1 MNSAVMEPPSNAK
14 TDTLRIN
21 GDRLWQSLMELAK
34 IGATPKGGVC
44 RLTLTDLDKQG
55 RDLVISWAREA
66 GMGVVIDK
74 IGNGFMRRAGRN
86 NALPPIVTGSH
97 IDTQPTGG
105 KFDGNYGVL
114 AGIEVVRTLNDH
126 GIETEA
132 PIEVAFWTNEE
143 GSRFVPVM
151 MGSGVFAKAF
161 TLEHA
166 YAARDTAGKSVKE
179 ELERIGYIGPQ
190 EPGDHPIGAYFETH
204 IEQGPVLE
212 DNDKTIGV
220 VQGVLGI
227 RWFDCTVIG
236 MEAHAGPT
244 PMALRKDAM
253 QVATH
258 LMQEVVAS
266 ALRHKPHGRGT
277 VGMVNVFPN
286 SRNVI
291 PGRVKF
297 SIDLR
302 NATDALV
309 DTMAAEVK
317 AYAQQLSKDSG
328 LPIQIELVSSYPA
341 QIFHADCVDAVARAA
356 TKLGYS
362 NMPAVSGAGHD
373 AVYMAQLAPAG
384 MIFIPCKDGISH
396 NEIED
401 AKPEHITAGCNV
413 LLHAMLERA
422 RVN

>member
-1 MNSAVMEPPSNAK
+1 MSTETAVNI
-14 TDTLRIN
+14 DTLRIN
-21 GDRLWQSLMELAK
+21 GERLWASLMELAQ
-34 IGATPKGGVC
+34 IGATKKGGVC

-55 RDLVISWAREA
+55 RDLVIRWARDA
-66 GMGVVIDK
+66 GMSVVIDK
-74 IGNGFMRRAGRN
+74 IGNGFMRRPGRN
-86 NALPPIVTGSH
+86 NALPPIMTGSH

-166 YAARDTAGKSVKE
+166 YAAKDTEGKSVKE
-179 ELERIGYIGPQ
+179 ELARIGYIGPQ

-212 DNDKTIGV
+212 DNDITIGV

-227 RWFDCTVIG
+227 RWFDCTVTG

-244 PMALRKDAM
+244 PMALRKDAL

-277 VGMVNVFPN
+277 VGTVQVFPN

-297 SIDLR
+297 SMDLR
-302 NATDALV
+302 NGTDALV
-309 DTMAAEVK
+309 DQMVDEVK
-317 AYAQQLSKDSG
+317 AYAARISQESG
-328 LPIQIELVSSYPA
+328 LKIEIEMVSSYSA
-341 QIFHADCVDAVARAA
+341 IGFHADCVDAVARASA
-356 TKLGYS
+356 KLGYS
-362 NMPAVSGAGHD
+362 NMPVVSGAGHD
-373 AVYMAQLAPAG
+373 AVYMARLASSG

-422 RVN
+422 GT

>member
-1 MNSAVMEPPSNAK
+1 M
-14 TDTLRIN
+14 DTQTRPVAIDQLRID
-21 GDRLWQSLMELAK
+21 GQRLWDSLMELAR

-44 RLTLTDLDKQG
+44 RLTLTDLDRQG
-55 RDLVISWAREA
+55 RDLVTRWAREA
-66 GMGVVIDK
+66 GLTVTIDR
-74 IGNGFMRRAGRN
+74 IGNGFMRRPGRN
-86 NALPPIVTGSH
+86 NALPPVVTGSH

-114 AGIEVVRTLNDH
+114 AGLEVVRTLNDH

-166 YAARDTAGKSVKE
+166 YAAKDVDGRSVKD
-179 ELERIGYIGPQ
+179 ELERIGYVGPE
-190 EPGDHPIGAYFETH
+190 EPGAHPIGTYFETH

-220 VQGVLGI
+220 VTGVLGI
-227 RWFDCTVIG
+227 RWYDCVVAG

-244 PMALRKDAM
+244 PMALRKDAL
-253 QVATH
+253 QVATR
-258 LMQEVVAS
+258 LMQEVVAC
-266 ALRHKPHGRGT
+266 AHRHPPHGRGT
-277 VGMVNVFPN
+277 VGMVQVHPN

-302 NATDALV
+302 NATDELCAAMDADIRGV
-309 DTMAAEVK
+309 GARIAAE
-317 AYAQQLSKDSG
+317 SG
-328 LPIQIELVSSYPA
+328 LAIEITEVSNYPA
-341 QIFHADCVDAVARAA
+341 QPFHPDCIAAVQRAA
-356 TKLGYS
+356 DRLGYS

-373 AVYMAQLAPAG
+373 AVYMARLAPAG
-384 MIFIPCKDGISH
+384 MIFIPCKDGISL

-401 AKPEHITAGCNV
+401 AKPEHISAGCNV
-413 LLHAMLERA
+413 LLQAMLERA
-422 RVN
+422 GVAG

>member
-1 MNSAVMEPPSNAK
+1 MTVSTSQ
-14 TDTLRIN
+14 DLSTLRIN
-21 GDRLWQSLMELAK
+21 GQRLWDSLMTLAQ
-34 IGATPKGGVC
+34 IGGTPKGGVC
-44 RLTLTDLDKQG
+44 RLALTELDKQG
-55 RDLVISWAREA
+55 RDLVISWAQEL
-66 GMGVVIDK
+66 GMTVVIDK
-74 IGNGFMRRAGRN
+74 IGNVFMRRAGRHN
-86 NALPPIVTGSH
+86 GLPPIMTGSH

-114 AGIEVVRTLNDH
+114 AGLEVVRTLNDH

-161 TLEHA
+161 SLEHA
-166 YAARDTAGKSVKE
+166 YSATDMEGKTVKSE
-179 ELERIGYIGPQ
+179 FARIGYLGEQ
-190 EPGDHPIGAYFETH
+190 EPGNHPIGAYFETH

-212 DNDKTIGV
+212 DNDITIGV

-227 RWFDCTVIG
+227 RWFDCTVTG

-244 PMALRKDAM
+244 PMALRKDAL
-253 QVATH
+253 QVATQ
-258 LMQEVVAS
+258 LMQEVVAG
-266 ALRHKPHGRGT
+266 ALRHGPHGRGT
-277 VGMVNVFPN
+277 VGMVQVHPN

-297 SIDLR
+297 SMDMR

-309 DTMAAEVK
+309 DQQVAEVK
-317 AYAQQLSKDSG
+317 TLAARLSADTG
-328 LPIQIELVSSYPA
+328 MRIEIELVSSYA
-341 QIFHADCVDAVARAA
+341 AISFHSECIDAVARASQQ
-356 TKLGYS
+356 LGYS
-362 NMPAVSGAGHD
+362 SMPVVSGAGHD
-373 AVYMAQLAPAG
+373 AIYMARLAPSG

-396 NEIED
+396 NEVED
-401 AKPEHITAGCNV
+401 ALPAHITAGCNV

-422 RVN
+422 NT

>member
-1 MNSAVMEPPSNAK
+1 MDMK
-14 TDTLRIN
+14 TSTNIDALRIN
-21 GDRLWQSLMELAK
+21 GERLWDSLMTLAQ
-34 IGATPKGGVC
+34 IGATEKGGVC
-44 RLTLTDLDKQG
+44 RLALTDLDRQG
-55 RDLVISWAREA
+55 RDLVVGWAKEA
-66 GMGVVIDK
+66 GMRVTVDK
-74 IGNGFMRRAGRN
+74 IGNVFMRREGRN
-86 NALPPIVTGSH
+86 PALPPVMTGSH

-114 AGIEVVRTLNDH
+114 AGLEVIRTLNDL

-132 PIEVAFWTNEE
+132 PLEVAFWTNEE

-166 YAARDTAGKSVKE
+166 YAATDTEGKKVGE
-179 ELERIGYIGPQ
+179 ELARIGYIGEE
-190 EPGDHPIGAYFETH
+190 EPGDHPIGSYFETH

-212 DNDKTIGV
+212 DNDKVIGV
-220 VQGVLGI
+220 VQAVLGI
-227 RWFDCTVIG
+227 RWYDCTVTG

-244 PMALRKDAM
+244 PMPLRRDAL
-253 QVATH
+253 QVATR
-258 LMQEVVAS
+258 LMQEVVAL
-266 ALRHKPHGRGT
+266 ANRHAPHGRGT
-277 VGMVNVFPN
+277 VGMVHVHPN

-302 NATDALV
+302 NESDAAV
-309 DTMAAEVK
+309 DAMDAEIRAYAAALAAET
-317 AYAQQLSKDSG
+317 G
-328 LPIQIELVSSYPA
+328 LGIQIELVSQYPA
-341 QIFHADCVDAVARAA
+341 QPFEPGCIAAVAKAA
-356 TKLGYS
+356 EKLGYS
-362 NMPAVSGAGHD
+362 AMPAVSGAGHD
-373 AVYMAQLAPAG
+373 AVYMARLAPAG

-422 RVN
+422 GVVV

>member
-1 MNSAVMEPPSNAK
+1 MSLQTARNVDA
-14 TDTLRIN
+14 LRVD
-21 GDRLWQSLMELAK
+21 GDRLWKSLMDLAK

-55 RDLVISWAREA
+55 RDLVIRWAREA
-66 GMGVVIDK
+66 GMTVTIDK

-86 NALPPIVTGSH
+86 NSLPPIVTGSH

-114 AGIEVVRTLNDH
+114 AGLEVVRTLNDR

-166 YAARDTAGKSVKE
+166 YAARDTEGKSVKD
-179 ELERIGYIGPQ
+179 ELARIGYIGEQ

-227 RWFDCTVIG
+227 RWFDCTVTG

-258 LMQEVVAS
+258 LMQEVVAA
-266 ALRHKPHGRGT
+266 ALRHAPHGRGT
-277 VGMVNVFPN
+277 VGMVHVHPN

-302 NATDALV
+302 NSTDALV
-309 DTMAAEVK
+309 DQMAEEVK
-317 AYAQQLSKDSG
+317 AYAAKLGKDRG
-328 LPIQIELVSSYPA
+328 LEIQIELVSSYPA
-341 QIFHADCVDAVARAA
+341 QGFHADCIDAVARAA
-356 TKLGYS
+356 QKLGYS

-373 AVYMAQLAPAG
+373 AVYMAKLAPSG

-422 RVN
+422 GT

>member
-1 MNSAVMEPPSNAK
+1 MSTSGTFDIDK
-14 TDTLRIN
+14 LRIN
-21 GDRLWQSLMELAK
+21 GPRLWDTLMELAK

-55 RDLVISWAREA
+55 RDLVLAWAKQA
-66 GMGVVIDK
+66 DLSVTIDK

-86 NALPPIVTGSH
+86 NSLPPIVTGSH

-166 YAARDTAGKSVKE
+166 YAAKDVDGKSVKD
-179 ELERIGYIGPQ
+179 ELTRIGYVGAQ
-190 EPGDHPIGAYFETH
+190 EPGQHPIGAYFETH

-227 RWFDCTVIG
+227 RWFDCTVTG

-253 QVATH
+253 QASTRI
-258 LMQEVVAS
+258 MQEVVAS
-266 ALRHKPHGRGT
+266 ALRHAPHGRGT
-277 VGMVNVFPN
+277 VGMVQVFPN

-302 NATDALV
+302 NASDALV
-309 DTMAAEVK
+309 DQMADEVK
-317 AYAQQLSKDSG
+317 AFAAKVAQDSG
-328 LPIQIELVSSYPA
+328 LDVKIELVSSYPA
-341 QIFHADCVDAVARAA
+341 QVFHPDCVDAVARAA
-356 TKLGYS
+356 ARLGYS

-396 NEIED
+396 NEIES
-401 AKPEHITAGCNV
+401 AEPEHITAGCNV

-422 RVN
+422 GVV

>member
-1 MNSAVMEPPSNAK
+1 MNAVVAEK
-14 TDTLRIN
+14 TVGSKIDGLRID
-21 GDRLWQSLMELAK
+21 GERLWTSLMELAR

-44 RLTLTDLDKQG
+44 RLTLTDLDQQG
-55 RDLVISWAREA
+55 RDLVTRWAREA
-66 GMGVVIDK
+66 GMEVTIDK
-74 IGNGFMRRAGRN
+74 IGNGFMRRKGRN
-86 NALPPIVTGSH
+86 NALPPIMTGSH

-166 YAARDTAGKSVKE
+166 YAAKDTAGKSVRE

-212 DNDKTIGV
+212 DNDITIGV

-227 RWFDCTVIG
+227 RWFDCTVTG

-244 PMALRKDAM
+244 PMALRKDAL

-258 LMQEVVAS
+258 LMQEVVA
-266 ALRHKPHGRGT
+266 AAMRHKPHGRGT
-277 VGMVNVFPN
+277 VGMVQVFPN
-286 SRNVI
+286 SRYVI
-291 PGRVKF
+291 PGNVKF

-302 NATDALV
+302 NATDAIV
-309 DTMAAEVK
+309 DTMATEVK
-317 AYAQQLSKDSG
+317 AYADKLSRESG
-328 LPIQIELVSSYPA
+328 LKIEIVQVSGYPA
-341 QIFHADCVDAVARAA
+341 QAFHPHCVDAVARAA
-356 TKLGYS
+356 AKLGYS
-362 NMPAVSGAGHD
+362 NMPVVSGAGHD

-384 MIFIPCKDGISH
+384 MIFIPCKNGISH

-401 AKPEHITAGCNV
+401 AKPEHISAGCNV

-422 RVN
+422 GT

>member
-1 MNSAVMEPPSNAK
+1 MSLQTAPDV
-14 TDTLRIN
+14 DTLRVD
-21 GDRLWQSLMELAK
+21 GDRLWKSLMELAK

-55 RDLVISWAREA
+55 RDLVISWAKEA
-66 GMGVVIDK
+66 GMAVTIDK

-86 NALPPIVTGSH
+86 NSLPPIVTGSH

-114 AGIEVVRTLNDH
+114 AGIEVVRTLNDL

-166 YAARDTAGKSVKE
+166 YAARDTEGKSVKD
-179 ELERIGYIGPQ
+179 ELARIGYIGEQ
-190 EPGDHPIGAYFETH
+190 EPGNHPIGAYFETH

-227 RWFDCTVIG
+227 RWFDCTVTG

-253 QVATH
+253 QVATR
-258 LMQEVVAS
+258 LMQEVVAA
-266 ALRHKPHGRGT
+266 ALRHAPHGRGT
-277 VGMVNVFPN
+277 VGMVHVHPN

-302 NATDALV
+302 NSTDALV
-309 DTMAAEVK
+309 DQMADEVK
-317 AYAQQLSKDSG
+317 ANAAKLSKDTG
-328 LPIQIELVSSYPA
+328 LDIQIELVSSYPA
-341 QIFHADCVDAVARAA
+341 QGFHADCIDAVARAA
-356 TKLGYS
+356 KKLGYS

-373 AVYMAQLAPAG
+373 AVYMAKLAPSG

-422 RVN
+422 GVHGAA